1 MVEEVGNKISFT
13 FTGNNR
19 EDIPQ
24 GVTHI
29 TFAEEVESVE
39 QGTFYGL
46 ESLKEVVFNEG
57 LKYIGDSSF
66 ACCTSL
72 KNLTFPSS
80 IMEIGQKAFF
90 KCIRLRTIHFKD
102 DDYDECGE
110 FSNLEGIEDCAFRK
124 CRSLLR
130 LNLPDS
136 MDMVD
141 ALGSTVFLGCD
152 LLGNVHCNSMSCT
165 LV

>member
-19 EDIPQ
+19 EEDIPQ

-57 LKYIGDSSF
+57 LKYIGDSS
-66 ACCTSL
+66 
-72 KNLTFPSS
+72 
-80 IMEIGQKAFF
+80 
-90 KCIRLRTIHFKD
+90 
-102 DDYDECGE
+102 
-110 FSNLEGIEDCAFRK
+110 
-124 CRSLLR
+124 SLL
-130 LNLPDS
+130 
-136 MDMVD
+136 V
-141 ALGSTVFLGCD
+141 ALL
-152 LLGNVHCNSMSCT
+152 
-165 LV
+165 